1 MIEFINTLL
10 PSLPTSLEWVYGVCY
25 IITYAI
31 FLFLILFPFL
41 LLLFAIKFKK

>member
-1 MIEFINTLL
+1 MIDFINSLL
-10 PSLPTSLEWVYGVCY
+10 PTLPSSLEWVYGVCY

-41 LLLFAIKFKK
+41 ALIFALKFKK

>member
-10 PSLPTSLEWVYGVCY
+10 PSLPTSLDWVYGVCY

-31 FLFLILFPFL
+31 FLFLILLPFL
-41 LLLFAIKFKK
+41 SLFCLLKFKR